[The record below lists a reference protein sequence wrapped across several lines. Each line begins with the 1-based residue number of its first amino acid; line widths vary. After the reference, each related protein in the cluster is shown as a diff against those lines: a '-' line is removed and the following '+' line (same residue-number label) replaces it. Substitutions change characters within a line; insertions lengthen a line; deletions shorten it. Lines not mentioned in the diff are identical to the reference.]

1 VFTES
6 EEQKLRY
13 FCQHASSA
21 LRRTF
26 EREKLVATIKQHEDN
41 LARHVALVD
50 FLNKMNDSADLRDM
64 SRYIVRASKALGQ
77 CAGAN
82 FYTVETDKK
91 RASDF
96 SSGAH
101 FVTRVRMGTE
111 IHDKKLGIDK
121 GIPGEVRR
129 RGMSVL
135 VNHPTSSPFFD
146 HLVDEPRDGGAC
158 RNALGIPIYSKSDP
172 SEVIAVLVLFNALD
186 KTDNG
191 WRNRDFEYE
200 DVFRFQFFSLWIAI
214 FLNKSLEVQ
223 VPVGAIEKI
232 LQKQSRTAEPVISGS
247 EDFEALH
254 HTVHLDL
261 QSQEVAAWHAVSE
274 AVKTATHCQAFA
286 AFRLVSAER
295 QELECLYPA
304 QMAGHRLSANA
315 GILKEVIAYADI
327 FAIF

>member
-1 VFTES
+1 M
-6 EEQKLRY
+6 
-13 FCQHASSA
+13 
-21 LRRTF
+21 
-26 EREKLVATIKQHEDN
+26 ATIAQHEDN
-41 LARHVALVD
+41 LARHVALVE
-50 FLNKMNDSADLRDM
+50 FLNKMDDSTDLRNM

-101 FVTRVRMGTE
+101 FVTQVRMGTE

-135 VNHPTSSPFFD
+135 VNHPTASPFFD

-200 DVFRFQFFSLWIAI
+200 DVYRFQFFSLWIAI
-214 FLNKSLEVQ
+214 FLDKSHEIQ
-223 VPVGAIEKI
+223 VPVGAIEQI
-232 LQKQSRTAEPVISGS
+232 LQQQARTAQPVISGR
-247 EDFEALH
+247 EGLEALH
-254 HTVHLDL
+254 HAAHLRDL
-261 QSQEVAAWHAVSE
+261 PMHALKSQEVAAWHAVSE
-274 AVKTATHCQAFA
+274 TVKSATHCQAFA

-295 QELECLYPA
+295 QELECVYPA

-315 GILKEVIAYADI
+315 GILKEVIAYAGI
-327 FAIF
+327 CAIFLA

>member
-26 EREKLVATIKQHEDN
+26 EREKLVATIEKHEDN

-82 FYTVETDKK
+82 FYIVETDKK

-101 FVTRVRMGTE
+101 FVTQVRMGTE

-129 RGMSVL
+129 QGMSVL
-135 VNHPTSSPFFD
+135 VNHPTASPFFD
-146 HLVDEPRDGGAC
+146 HLVDEPRDGGVC
-158 RNALGIPIYSKSDP
+158 RNALGIPIYSKSEP

-200 DVFRFQFFSLWIAI
+200 EVYRFQFFSLWIAI
-214 FLNKSLEVQ
+214 FLNKSHEIQ
-223 VPVGAIEKI
+223 VPVAAIETI
-232 LQKQSRTAEPVISGS
+232 LP
-247 EDFEALH
+247 AL
-254 HTVHLDL
+254 VDS

-274 AVKTATHCQAFA
+274 TVKTATHCQAFA

-304 QMAGHRLSANA
+304 QMAGHRLFANA